1 MTLLPIEKFILSYRR
16 KNSPKVRGCTH
27 GYHLFL
33 SSSVDDSASVCSGC
47 SFRSSFSLF
56 YFSSSRRF
64 ASSNDSGSISS
75 SVLDLIFTLTSSYF
89 DVFDFVLFVYILT
102 SVLYNLS

>member
-33 SSSVDDSASVCSGC
+33 SSSVDDSASVCSCC
-47 SFRSSFSLF
+47 SFCSSFSLF
-56 YFSSSRRF
+56 YFSSALRF
-64 ASSNDSGSISS
+64 AFYIVSGFIFL
-75 SVLDLIFTLTSSYF
+75 SVLFLVFRINFIYVYVYANRLLTL
-89 DVFDFVLFVYILT
+89 
-102 SVLYNLS
+102 

>member
-56 YFSSSRRF
+56 NFSRSEERRVGKECECRWWPNHYKKEKRAERVWISLYF
-64 ASSNDSGSISS
+64 G
-75 SVLDLIFTLTSSYF
+75 LIP
-89 DVFDFVLFVYILT
+89 IQ
-102 SVLYNLS
+102 